1 MTNILRGSRR
11 NSFKSYSHCHF
22 RGREIE
28 NSAVHTENSDSYF
41 LLNIHYLIKIRKI
54 NKGIGQLWESG
65 NIIIKK
71 NKISQFSTSGSV

>member
-71 NKISQFSTSGSV
+71 KKISQFSTSGSV